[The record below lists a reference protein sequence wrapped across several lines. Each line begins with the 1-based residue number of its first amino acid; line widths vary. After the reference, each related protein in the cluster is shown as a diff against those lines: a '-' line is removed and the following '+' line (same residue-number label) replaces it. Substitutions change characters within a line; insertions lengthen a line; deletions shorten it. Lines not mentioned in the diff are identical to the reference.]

1 MRDRPSV
8 SSTTGRAAAGPPA
21 RIGVVAAF
29 VAALLASLLVVAAPR
44 ADAAPGAGSASRAD
58 AVTARGAASTT
69 AAAGVPADVA
79 AAGVP
84 ADVAAARVSDPAPD
98 PCRAL
103 PARARG
109 AGGGQSQVAPG
120 QLVQQDKCVK
130 LNEVQVLGSHNSYK
144 LVPPEPIASALRT
157 FDRELFESIEYGH
170 PPLEV
175 QFAEQGIRQ
184 IELDVFADPHGGRYY
199 QRKGYL
205 AVGMN
210 PDSGLAELLEPGY
223 KVMHVQDIDFAT
235 TCLTLVVCLQQVRAW
250 SDANPGHLPI
260 AILIEGKSDPIPDP
274 LGLGFTVPLPFTTEL
289 LDDLD
294 AEILSVF
301 ARERLITPDDVRG
314 DHDSL
319 EAAVLAGDW
328 PTLAEARGKVYA
340 LFNNGGADRQ
350 AYLAGRPNLEG
361 RVMFTTANPGLD
373 DAAFVQI
380 GDPRGANLARIQD
393 LVAQGY
399 LVRTRSDVPTI
410 EARSGDTTRR
420 DAALESGAQFV
431 STDYAWESPFGS
443 GYQVGIPDGSPAR
456 CNPVNAPAGCRS
468 SLLERLR

>member
-1 MRDRPSV
+1 MDVRGPAPHGVARHAVVTVAVLALLATLLVVLSSATAEAAPSERGRP
-8 SSTTGRAAAGPPA
+8 AGPPA
-21 RIGVVAAF
+21 PVQG
-29 VAALLASLLVVAAPR
+29 
-44 ADAAPGAGSASRAD
+44 
-58 AVTARGAASTT
+58 
-69 AAAGVPADVA
+69 
-79 AAGVP
+79 
-84 ADVAAARVSDPAPD
+84 PD

-103 PARARG
+103 SARAQG

-120 QLVQQDKCVK
+120 QVTQQSRCVK
-130 LNEVQVLGSHNSYK
+130 LNQVQVLGSHNSYK
-144 LVPPEPIASALRT
+144 LLPPPPIAAALLA
-157 FDRELFESIEYGH
+157 FDRELFESIEYEH
-170 PPLEV
+170 PELGV

-184 IELDVFADPHGGRYY
+184 IELDVFADPDGGRYY
-199 QRKGYL
+199 QRKGFL

-210 PDSGLAELLEPGY
+210 PDSGIPELLEPGY
-223 KVMHVQDIDFAT
+223 KVLHVQDIDFAT
-235 TCLTLVVCLQQVRAW
+235 TCLTLVACLEEVRGW
-250 SDANPGHLPI
+250 SDANPTHLPI
-260 AILIEGKSDPIPDP
+260 AILIEGKSDAIPDP
-274 LGLGFTVPLPFTTEL
+274 LGLGFTVPLPFTTAL

-301 ARERLITPDDVRG
+301 DRDRLITPDDLRG
-314 DHDSL
+314 DHDSV
-319 EAAVLAGDW
+319 EAAALAGAW
-328 PTLAEARGKVYA
+328 PTLEEARGKVYA

-361 RVMFTTANPGLD
+361 RVMFTTASPGQP

-393 LVAQGY
+393 LVRQGY

-420 DAALESGAQFV
+420 DAALASGAQFV

-443 GYQVGIPDGSPAR
+443 GYQVSIPDGSPAR
-456 CNPVNAPAGCRS
+456 CNPVNAPDGCRS

>member
-1 MRDRPSV
+1 MQAH
-8 SSTTGRAAAGPPA
+8 AAATASA
-21 RIGVVAAF
+21 RRRTMMTTMTVVAL
-29 VAALLASLLVVAAPR
+29 ALLATLLTVLTSGSAQ
-44 ADAAPGAGSASRAD
+44 AAPGE
-58 AVTARGAASTT
+58 RGQPVDGASTR
-69 AAAGVPADVA
+69 AQG
-79 AAGVP
+79 
-84 ADVAAARVSDPAPD
+84 PD

-103 PARARG
+103 PARALG
-109 AGGGQSQVAPG
+109 AGGGRSQVAPG
-120 QLVQQDKCVK
+120 QLVQQDRCVK

-144 LVPPEPIASALRT
+144 LLPPPPIAAALQA
-157 FDRELFESIEYGH
+157 FDPELYASIEYEH
-170 PPLEV
+170 PPLAV
-175 QFAEQGIRQ
+175 QFEEQGIRQ
-184 IELDVFADPHGGRYY
+184 IELDVFADPDGGRYY

-210 PDSGLAELLEPGY
+210 PDSGIPELLEPGY
-223 KVMHVQDIDFAT
+223 KVLHVQDIDFAT
-235 TCLTLVVCLQQVRAW
+235 TCLTLVACLEEVRDW

-274 LGLGFTVPLPFTTEL
+274 LGLGFTVPLPFTTTL

-301 ARERLITPDDVRG
+301 DRDRLVTPDDLRG
-314 DHDSL
+314 EHDTV
-319 EAAVLAGDW
+319 EAAALAGAW

-361 RVMFTTANPGLD
+361 RVMFTTATPGQP
-373 DAAFVQI
+373 DAAFVQV

-393 LVAQGY
+393 LVRDGY

-420 DAALESGAQFV
+420 DAALASGAQFV

-443 GYQVGIPDGSPAR
+443 GYQVAIPDGSPAR
-456 CNPVNAPAGCRS
+456 CNPVNAPDGCRS
-468 SLLERLR
+468 SLLELRSR

>member
-1 MRDRPSV
+1 MDVRGPAPHGVARHAVVTVAVLALLATLLVVLSSATAEAAPSERGRP
-8 SSTTGRAAAGPPA
+8 AGPPA
-21 RIGVVAAF
+21 PVQG
-29 VAALLASLLVVAAPR
+29 
-44 ADAAPGAGSASRAD
+44 
-58 AVTARGAASTT
+58 
-69 AAAGVPADVA
+69 
-79 AAGVP
+79 
-84 ADVAAARVSDPAPD
+84 PD

-103 PARARG
+103 SARAQG

-120 QLVQQDKCVK
+120 QVTQQSKCVK
-130 LNEVQVLGSHNSYK
+130 LNQVQVLGSHNSYK
-144 LVPPEPIASALRT
+144 LLPPPPIAAALLA
-157 FDRELFESIEYGH
+157 FDRELFESIEYEH
-170 PPLEV
+170 PELGV

-184 IELDVFADPHGGRYY
+184 IELDVFADPDGGRYY
-199 QRKGYL
+199 QRKGFL

-210 PDSGLAELLEPGY
+210 PDSGIPELLEPGY
-223 KVMHVQDIDFAT
+223 KVLHVQDIDFAT
-235 TCLTLVVCLQQVRAW
+235 TCLTLVACLEEVRGW
-250 SDANPGHLPI
+250 SDANPTHLPI
-260 AILIEGKSDPIPDP
+260 AILIEGKSDAIPDP
-274 LGLGFTVPLPFTTEL
+274 LGLGFTVPLPFTTAL

-301 ARERLITPDDVRG
+301 DRDRLITPDDLRG
-314 DHDSL
+314 DHDSV
-319 EAAVLAGDW
+319 EAAALAGAW
-328 PTLAEARGKVYA
+328 PTLEEARGKVYA

-361 RVMFTTANPGLD
+361 RVMFTTASPGQP

-393 LVAQGY
+393 LVRQGY

-420 DAALESGAQFV
+420 DAALASGAQFV

-443 GYQVGIPDGSPAR
+443 GYQVSIPDGSPAR
-456 CNPVNAPAGCRS
+456 CNPVNAPDGCRS

>member
-1 MRDRPSV
+1 MQAHATPVRFTSRRTMV
-8 SSTTGRAAAGPPA
+8 A
-21 RIGVVAAF
+21 VVAI
-29 VAALLASLLVVAAPR
+29 ALLATLLTVLPGGAATAQAAPR
-44 ADAAPGAGSASRAD
+44 GTATAQATPDAPDAERAQP
-58 AVTARGAASTT
+58 ANAANARAQG
-69 AAAGVPADVA
+69 
-79 AAGVP
+79 
-84 ADVAAARVSDPAPD
+84 PD

-109 AGGGQSQVAPG
+109 AGGGGSQVAPG
-120 QLVQQDKCVK
+120 QLVQQDRCVK

-144 LVPPEPIASALRT
+144 LLPPPPIAAALQA
-157 FDRELFESIEYGH
+157 FDPELYASIEYEH
-170 PPLEV
+170 PPLAV

-184 IELDVFADPHGGRYY
+184 IELDVFADPEGGRYY

-210 PDSGLAELLEPGY
+210 PDSGIPELLEPGF

-235 TCLTLVVCLQQVRAW
+235 TCLTLVACLEEVRDW

-274 LGLGFTVPLPFTTEL
+274 LGLGFTVPLPFTTAL

-294 AEILSVF
+294 AELLSVF
-301 ARERLITPDDVRG
+301 DRDRLITPDDLRG
-314 DHDSL
+314 EHDTV
-319 EAAVLAGDW
+319 EAAALAGAW

-361 RVMFTTANPGLD
+361 RVMFTTSSPGQP
-373 DAAFVQI
+373 DAAFVQV
-380 GDPRGANLARIQD
+380 GDPRGANLTLIQD
-393 LVAQGY
+393 LVRQGY

-420 DAALESGAQFV
+420 DAALASGAQFV

-443 GYQVGIPDGSPAR
+443 GYQVSIPDGSPAR
-456 CNPVNAPAGCRS
+456 CNPVNAPDGCRS
-468 SLLERLR
+468 SLLELLGSR

>member
-1 MRDRPSV
+1 MQAHATPAKGTVRRTMVVVVALALLATLLTVLP
-8 SSTTGRAAAGPPA
+8 GRAATAQ
-21 RIGVVAAF
+21 
-29 VAALLASLLVVAAPR
+29 
-44 ADAAPGAGSASRAD
+44 AAPGGTPTAQATPDAPDAERAQP
-58 AVTARGAASTT
+58 ANAAS
-69 AAAGVPADVA
+69 
-79 AAGVP
+79 
-84 ADVAAARVSDPAPD
+84 ARAHGPD

-103 PARARG
+103 PARAQG
-109 AGGGQSQVAPG
+109 AGGGRSQVAPG
-120 QLVQQDKCVK
+120 QLMQQDRCVK

-144 LVPPEPIASALRT
+144 LLPPPPIAAALQA
-157 FDRELFESIEYGH
+157 FDPELYASIEYEH
-170 PPLEV
+170 PPLAV

-184 IELDVFADPHGGRYY
+184 IELDVFADPEGGRYY

-210 PDSGLAELLEPGY
+210 PDSGIPELLEPGF

-235 TCLTLVVCLQQVRAW
+235 TCLTLVACLEEVRDW

-274 LGLGFTVPLPFTTEL
+274 LGLGFTVPLPFTTAL

-294 AEILSVF
+294 AELLSVF
-301 ARERLITPDDVRG
+301 DRDRLITPDDLRG
-314 DHDSL
+314 EHDTV
-319 EAAVLAGDW
+319 EAAALAGAW

-361 RVMFTTANPGLD
+361 RVMFTTSTPGQP
-373 DAAFVQI
+373 DAAFVQV
-380 GDPRGANLARIQD
+380 GDPRGANLTLIQD
-393 LVAQGY
+393 LVRQGY

-420 DAALESGAQFV
+420 DAALASGAQFV

-443 GYQVGIPDGSPAR
+443 GYQVSIPDGSPAR
-456 CNPVNAPAGCRS
+456 CNPVNAPDGCRS
-468 SLLERLR
+468 SLLELLR